1 MATLAAAQSARTP
14 NPARYDRIFYS
25 GIAIAMALTV
35 IAGFFPTYYGRAIG
49 AGSGPMHTFGNNPFT
64 FVAHI
69 HGALFSCWVILFV
82 VQTQLVA
89 RHKVAIHRTLGIA
102 GGVLAAL
109 MVPAGMALAIQSGRR
124 GTAPPGLT
132 SVQFFVIPTFDM
144 VMFAIFVG
152 CALWQRKNKE
162 AHKRLMVLAYTS
174 IVTAAVARLPG
185 VLPHGPAMFYGLTF
199 IFLAVAFA
207 YDLFTRRR
215 LHPAYIWG
223 GAALVL
229 SVPGRMALSGTH
241 AWQSFAGW
249 LLG

>member
-1 MATLAAAQSARTP
+1 
-14 NPARYDRIFYS
+14 
-25 GIAIAMALTV
+25 
-35 IAGFFPTYYGRAIG
+35 
-49 AGSGPMHTFGNNPFT
+49 
-64 FVAHI
+64 
-69 HGALFSCWVILFV
+69 
-82 VQTQLVA
+82 
-89 RHKVAIHRTLGIA
+89 
-102 GGVLAAL
+102 
-109 MVPAGMALAIQSGRR
+109 
-124 GTAPPGLT
+124 
-132 SVQFFVIPTFDM
+132 
-144 VMFAIFVG
+144 
-152 CALWQRKNKE
+152 
-162 AHKRLMVLAYTS
+162 MVLAYTS

-199 IFLAVAFA
+199 MFLAVAFA